1 MDEMDEMGWVFI
13 PFHNR
18 MLKNQ
23 RFPDDT
29 LTQRDIGLT
38 AIFIVRQAVME
49 PIMANYPND
58 GDVQNLVTL
67 DDVEFFGL
75 VLGKVQASRWT
86 CFNRWE
92 MDREIK

>member
-1 MDEMDEMGWVFI
+1 MSSTTSIPTWVFI

-38 AIFIVRQAVME
+38 AIFIVRQAVMDR
-49 PIMANYPND
+49 IRANYPD
-58 GDVQNLVTL
+58 DDSASAGDK
-67 DDVEFFGL
+67 DFFAEVED
-75 VLGKVQASRWT
+75 RWG
-86 CFNRWE
+86 
-92 MDREIK
+92 